1 MAEIKIKKD
10 YSNLVVSIIILVI
23 GLLFCFSRTLGEQ
36 ALSVILGI
44 SFIVFG
50 AIIVLLPIMQ
60 KKQLLTPEVIFGC
73 LAIAFGIYCIVNNIV
88 GIILGIIPWIL
99 IVIGSIAIID
109 SLLMILQRKQKNI
122 PVFVFEII
130 LGTVLVT
137 LGICLLV
144 VSGFADVAGIIFGVA
159 LIVYAIFQIINIM
172 IEKKKK

>member
-1 MAEIKIKKD
+1 
-10 YSNLVVSIIILVI
+10 
-23 GLLFCFSRTLGEQ
+23 
-36 ALSVILGI
+36 
-44 SFIVFG
+44 
-50 AIIVLLPIMQ
+50 MQ

-122 PVFVFEII
+122 PVFVFEIV

-159 LIVYAIFQIINIM
+159 LIVYAIFQIVNIM
-172 IEKKKK
+172 IEMKKK